1 MFALER
7 NQIQRLLGGVNL
19 QSPFGRRDY
28 LLILFLFHTG
38 LRIGEACRLTVDL
51 VAYNGTPRDELHLP
65 AHLTKTR
72 KARVV
77 PLNNVAQACVAKL
90 LTFNAERDFSQAEG
104 VTSPSAPIAP
114 LFVWRNHRKLP
125 PREAQRI
132 LQNLREKVGLSAK
145 ATPHTLRHSF
155 ASELVRAGVT
165 LPTVKSLLGHQWLS
179 STQIYTHT
187 SNQERITAVALLA
200 KATRTNP

>member
-7 NQIQRLLGGVNL
+7 NEIKTLLGGVNL
-19 QSPFGRRDY
+19 RAPFGRRDY
-28 LLILFLFHTG
+28 LLILFLYHTG
-38 LRIGEACRLTVDL
+38 LRIGEACRLTVNL
-51 VAYNGTPRDELHLP
+51 VAHDGEPRDELYLP
-65 AHLTKTR
+65 AYLTKTR
-72 KARVV
+72 KARVI
-77 PLNNVAQACVAKL
+77 PLNDVAQACVAKL
-90 LTFNAERDFSQAEG
+90 LAFNTERGFS
-104 VTSPSAPIAP
+104 VAPLAP

-132 LQNLREKVGLSAK
+132 LQNLREAVGLSAK

-155 ASELVRAGVT
+155 ASELVRNGVT

-187 SNQERITAVALLA
+187 SNRERRDAVALLA
-200 KATRTNP
+200 KPARASS

>member
-7 NQIQRLLGGVNL
+7 HQVKTLLGGVNL

-38 LRIGEACRLTVDL
+38 LRIGEATKLTVNL
-51 VAYNGTPRDELHLP
+51 VSHDGTPRDELHLP
-65 AHLTKTR
+65 AHMTKTR
-72 KARVV
+72 KARVI
-77 PLNNVAQACVAKL
+77 PLNDVAQACVAKL
-90 LTFNAERDFSQAEG
+90 LAFNKERGFS
-104 VTSPSAPIAP
+104 TAPLAP
-114 LFVWRNHRKLP
+114 LFVWKNHRKLP

-132 LQNLREKVGLSAK
+132 LQDLRERVGLSAK

-155 ASELVRAGVT
+155 ASELVRRGVT
-165 LPTVKSLLGHQWLS
+165 LPTVQSLLGHQWLS

-187 SNQERITAVALLA
+187 SNEERRKAVQLLTQTAR
-200 KATRTNP
+200 ATA

>member
-1 MFALER
+1 M
-7 NQIQRLLGGVNL
+7 
-19 QSPFGRRDY
+19 
-28 LLILFLFHTG
+28 
-38 LRIGEACRLTVDL
+38 
-51 VAYNGTPRDELHLP
+51 
-65 AHLTKTR
+65 
-72 KARVV
+72 
-77 PLNNVAQACVAKL
+77 AKL
-90 LTFNAERDFSQAEG
+90 LDFNAERGFSI
-104 VTSPSAPIAP
+104 APIAP

-200 KATRTNP
+200 KATRANP

>member
-1 MFALER
+1 MFALARQEIR
-7 NQIQRLLGGVNL
+7 QLLSGINL
-19 QSPFGRRDY
+19 RAPFGRRDY
-28 LLILFLFHTG
+28 LLILFLYHTG
-38 LRIGEACRLTVDL
+38 LRIGEACRLTVHL
-51 VAYNGTPRDELHLP
+51 VAHDGEPRYELHLP

-72 KARVV
+72 KARVI
-77 PLNNVAQACVAKL
+77 PLNDVAQACVAKL
-90 LTFNAERDFSQAEG
+90 LAFNAERGFSVA
-104 VTSPSAPIAP
+104 PLAPI
-114 LFVWRNHRKLP
+114 FVWKNHRKLP

-132 LQNLREKVGLSAK
+132 LQKLREEVGLSAK

-187 SNQERITAVALLA
+187 SNEERKDAVALLA
-200 KATRTNP
+200 KPVRAIS

>member
-7 NQIQRLLGGVNL
+7 NQIQKLLSGVNL

-38 LRIGEACRLTVDL
+38 LRIGEACRLTVNL
-51 VAYNGTPRDELHLP
+51 VAHQGTPREELHLP

-72 KARVV
+72 KARVI
-77 PLNNVAQACVAKL
+77 PLNDIAQACVAKL
-90 LTFNAERDFSQAEG
+90 LAFNADRGFSI
-104 VTSPSAPIAP
+104 APLAP
-114 LFVWRNHRKLP
+114 LFVWKNHRKLP

-165 LPTVKSLLGHQWLS
+165 LPTVKSLLGHQRLS

-187 SNQERITAVALLA
+187 SNQERKNAVALLA
-200 KATRTNP
+200 KPARSSSF

>member
-1 MFALER
+1 M
-7 NQIQRLLGGVNL
+7 
-19 QSPFGRRDY
+19 
-28 LLILFLFHTG
+28 
-38 LRIGEACRLTVDL
+38 
-51 VAYNGTPRDELHLP
+51 
-65 AHLTKTR
+65 
-72 KARVV
+72 
-77 PLNNVAQACVAKL
+77 AKL

-200 KATRTNP
+200 P

>member
-65 AHLTKTR
+65 AYLTKTR

-90 LTFNAERDFSQAEG
+90 LTFNADRGFS
-104 VTSPSAPIAP
+104 TAPIAP

-200 KATRTNP
+200 KPTRTNP

>member
-51 VAYNGTPRDELHLP
+51 VAHNGTPRNELHLP
-65 AHLTKTR
+65 AYLTKTR

-77 PLNNVAQACVAKL
+77 PLNSVAQACVAKL
-90 LTFNAERDFSQAEG
+90 LTFNADRGFS
-104 VTSPSAPIAP
+104 TAPIAP

-132 LQNLREKVGLSAK
+132 LQNLREKDCV
-145 ATPHTLRHSF
+145 T
-155 ASELVRAGVT
+155 AS
-165 LPTVKSLLGHQWLS
+165 P
-179 STQIYTHT
+179 
-187 SNQERITAVALLA
+187 
-200 KATRTNP
+200 

>member
-7 NQIQRLLGGVNL
+7 HQIKTLLGGVNL

-51 VAYNGTPRDELHLP
+51 VAHNGTPRDELHLP
-65 AHLTKTR
+65 AYLTKTR
-72 KARVV
+72 KTRVTALNDVAR
-77 PLNNVAQACVAKL
+77 ACVAKL
-90 LTFNAERDFSQAEG
+90 LTFNSERGFS
-104 VTSPSAPIAP
+104 TAPIAP
-114 LFVWRNHRKLP
+114 LFVWKNHRKLP

-132 LQNLREKVGLSAK
+132 LQNLREKVGISAK

-155 ASELVRAGVT
+155 ASELVRAGAT
-165 LPTVKSLLGHQWLS
+165 LPTVQSLLGHQWLS

-187 SNQERITAVALLA
+187 SDRERREAVQLLTKPRATA
-200 KATRTNP
+200 

>member
-1 MFALER
+1 MFALARQEIR
-7 NQIQRLLGGVNL
+7 QLLSGINL
-19 QSPFGRRDY
+19 QSAFGRRDY

-38 LRIGEACRLTVDL
+38 LRIGEACRLTVNL
-51 VAYNGTPRDELHLP
+51 VAHDGEPRYELHLP

-72 KARVV
+72 KARVI
-77 PLNNVAQACVAKL
+77 PLNDVAQACVAKL
-90 LTFNAERDFSQAEG
+90 LAFNAERGFSI
-104 VTSPSAPIAP
+104 APLAP
-114 LFVWRNHRKLP
+114 LFVWKNHRKLP

-132 LQNLREKVGLSAK
+132 LQKLREEVGLLAK

-187 SNQERITAVALLA
+187 SNEERKEAVALLA
-200 KATRTNP
+200 KSVRAIS

>member
-51 VAYNGTPRDELHLP
+51 VAYNETPRDELHLP
-65 AHLTKTR
+65 AYLTKTR

-90 LTFNAERDFSQAEG
+90 LTFNADRGFS
-104 VTSPSAPIAP
+104 TAPIAP

-187 SNQERITAVALLA
+187 SNQERSTAVALLA
-200 KATRTNP
+200 KPTRTNP